1 MAKIPFFLLA
11 TSLYFYVE
19 AGQADP
25 KSLKMLDVY
34 DQKNAHIYLSYLIG

>member
-1 MAKIPFFLLA
+1 MAKIPFFLLL

-19 AGQADP
+19 AGQADS